1 MMEDEDLG
9 IPVPLQFPQ
18 HLLRLPQIPSLRAP
32 AIRQIQILTVA
43 VAARTAAETR
53 QRMAVAVVAITQIPI
68 RTHQVDQLGV
78 VEEIH
83 QLDTVNVVA
92 LLHQVPVSMIC

>member
-18 HLLRLPQIPSLRAP
+18 PLLRLPQIPFLRAP

-43 VAARTAAETR
+43 VEARTAAEILR
-53 QRMAVAVVAITQIPI
+53 RMAVVATTQIPI
-68 RTHQVDQLGV
+68 RTLQVDQLGV
-78 VEEIH
+78 VAEIH
-83 QLDTVNVVA
+83 QLDMVNVVA